1 MTRCR
6 LVPLTTSDN
15 KGQFMNT
22 ARNEKRQ
29 GKNLE
34 RAKSEESYAKFSK
47 WESLEL
53 QGPLVLDILRA
64 QRPKLMPEI
73 QDCNYDNGNAQA
85 NGEEEPV
92 SGKQDQ
98 QSDNSADSDD
108 EAGTAFDRRQGHMG
122 SIVATCVDS
131 G

>member
-1 MTRCR
+1 
-6 LVPLTTSDN
+6 
-15 KGQFMNT
+15 
-22 ARNEKRQ
+22 
-29 GKNLE
+29 
-34 RAKSEESYAKFSK
+34 
-47 WESLEL
+47 
-53 QGPLVLDILRA
+53 
-64 QRPKLMPEI
+64 MPEI